1 MGHIAQMSG
10 DEYRKFMGGYLVP
23 HFGFKEDDIMKMP
36 IKELEYLFEQVM
48 RS

>member
-1 MGHIAQMSG
+1 MGQIAQMSS